1 MERLKKII
9 YVFAAH
15 ATRATTAVEAVV
27 LASARYYKQN
37 LRLTERLMS
46 AFLPDSEDES
56 AYEKTQARYLCGQK
70 KQGGTTSEW

>member
-15 ATRATTAVEAVV
+15 ATRATTAVEDVA
-27 LASARYYKQN
+27 LALVTYYRQN

-46 AFLPDSEDES
+46 IFLPDSEDES
-56 AYEKTQARYLCGQK
+56 AYEKTHAHYHYGQK
-70 KQGGTTSEW
+70 KHGGITDE